1 MERGLFYLPCGNRQD
16 DMHHHSKDGM
26 TLNID
31 GMGGVN
37 HASTRKYGMRYVL
50 TIPTQIQMIRS
61 I

>member
-1 MERGLFYLPCGNRQD
+1 MICPHD
-16 DMHHHSKDGM
+16 SKDGM

-37 HASTRKYGMRYVL
+37 HASIRKYGMRYVL
-50 TIPTQIQMIRS
+50 TILTQIQMIRS